1 MDTERCANNYNS
13 TTYNQMVDR
22 GIPIRGIP
30 SKYVYGRS
38 RSVILFKK
46 IFIDLYSFFDTA
58 TCDLPNFPPFQTV
71 SRRVWNTIRDH

>member
-38 RSVILFKK
+38 VILIKN
-46 IFIDLYSFFDTA
+46 IYRL
-58 TCDLPNFPPFQTV
+58 
-71 SRRVWNTIRDH
+71 